1 MNRPARILG
10 ILTALGTLSAF
21 LRADEKVG
29 PDPVSASA
37 PVSAMPAAASAPTGQ
52 EAEKKKTDPDA
63 PALILVRGAD
73 GAPEFGSVLD
83 ASLEAWKRVAT
94 KAGAETIVLHGQ
106 PEGGSDADRLREAL
120 TGLSTEGSSPVWL
133 VFMGH
138 GTWDGKEARFNLEG
152 PDVSASQLA
161 EWLKP
166 MNRPLVVINASSC
179 SAPFLNVLAGPGRTI
194 ISATR
199 SGSERNYS
207 RFGEYLAKSLED
219 SAADYDQ
226 DGQWSLLEWFL
237 SASSRTQDFYK
248 AEGRIATEHA
258 LIDDNGDGKGTP
270 ADWFRGLR
278 TVKKS
283 RDEVSPDGAR
293 AEQTWLIPDVST
305 LKLSPEQRSTREGL
319 EGRITSLRA
328 LKTSLPED
336 EYYQKLEELLR
347 ALAAVYNG

>member
-1 MNRPARILG
+1 MNRSAIFLG
-10 ILTALGTLSAF
+10 ILTALAARPAP
-21 LRADEKVG
+21 LRAEESPTPTPTNK
-29 PDPVSASA
+29 SA
-37 PVSAMPAAASAPTGQ
+37 PVSVLPTEPAVTFPEVEVGKS
-52 EAEKKKTDPDA
+52 DHDA

-73 GAPEFGSVLD
+73 GAPEFSSVLD
-83 ASLEAWKRVAT
+83 AEMESWKTVAT
-94 KAGAETIVLHGQ
+94 KAGAETIVLHRQ
-106 PEGGSDADRLREAL
+106 PGGGGDAERLRTAL
-120 TGLSTEGSSPVWL
+120 TKLSTEGSSAVWL
-133 VFMGH
+133 VLMGH

-166 MNRPLVVINASSC
+166 VNRPVVVINAASC
-179 SAPFLNVLAGPGRTI
+179 SAPFLNVLAGPGRVI

-219 SAADYDQ
+219 EAADYDQ

-237 SASSRTQDFYK
+237 RASSRTQDFYK

-278 TVKKS
+278 AVKKS
-283 RDEVSPDGAR
+283 RDEIPLDGAR
-293 AEQTWLIPDVST
+293 AHQTWLIPDAST
-305 LKLSPEQRSTREGL
+305 LTLSPEQRSIREDL
-319 EGRITSLRA
+319 EEKITSLRA
-328 LKTSLPED
+328 RKSSLPEQ

-347 ALAAVYNG
+347 ELAAVYNG